1 MSYVTILRGSITPT
15 ASDGDIIDDDDVMSV
30 TTRTLTNNPGLTKQ
44 QTVTTRN
51 CYLVLDHVFPTP
63 MLLKT
68 KSANFRKESSLIT
81 AELCCSFSWVAL
93 ALLLIR
99 MRPYVETTA
108 DGEQRIR
115 QL

>member
-30 TTRTLTNNPGLTKQ
+30 IKRTLTNNPGLTKQ

-63 MLLKT
+63 MSLT
-68 KSANFRKESSLIT
+68 TETANFRKELSLIT
-81 AELCCSFSWVAL
+81 EEVSCSCLTLVLQTSHLNAS
-93 ALLLIR
+93 
-99 MRPYVETTA
+99 
-108 DGEQRIR
+108 R
-115 QL
+115 Q